1 MGGRTRRRR
10 RFWRRALGVAL
21 CWRRDYEPCESD
33 DGSRISRQSRDDD
46 ALLGAGSRTSPRC
59 DSAPG
64 SVIGS
69 RDGNRDDDRL
79 AHVGSD
85 ICCDGTGDNSDDRRG
100 DTGDGE
106 ARAVCWPSSVLKC
119 LATMEQPIS
128 VRCAKTG
135 DVVYKIDLV
144 EETMEC
150 VRNGRR
156 RSRSLTFFMDRER
169 TDDQRLTLYGLL
181 APGCEAWTVAFV
193 RDDGD
198 GCRAHVRIEP
208 ESSFVV

>member
-1 MGGRTRRRR
+1 MGGRTRRRW

-33 DGSRISRQSRDDD
+33 DGSRISQQSHDT
-46 ALLGAGSRTSPRC
+46 GSRISPRC

-64 SVIGS
+64 SVIDS
-69 RDGNRDDDRL
+69 RNGNRDDDRL
-79 AHVGSD
+79 AQSKND
-85 ICCDGTGDNSDDRRG
+85 ICYGSIDDAGGDRG
-100 DTGDGE
+100 DISGRETGG
-106 ARAVCWPSSVLKC
+106 VCCPSSVLKR

-135 DVVYKIDLV
+135 DIVYKVDLV
-144 EETMEC
+144 EETLEC
-150 VRNGRR
+150 MRR

-193 RDDGD
+193 QDDGD

-208 ESSFVV
+208 DSAFAV

>member
-1 MGGRTRRRR
+1 MGGRTRRRW

-33 DGSRISRQSRDDD
+33 DGSRISRQSYDDG
-46 ALLGAGSRTSPRC
+46 LLGNGSRISPRC

-64 SVIGS
+64 SVIDS
-69 RDGNRDDDRL
+69 RDGNRDDTRL
-79 AHVGSD
+79 AYNKHTADDIGDRHVA
-85 ICCDGTGDNSDDRRG
+85 IGDK
-100 DTGDGE
+100 E
-106 ARAVCWPSSVLKC
+106 APAICWPSSVLKR

-135 DVVYKIDLV
+135 DVVYKVDLV
-144 EETMEC
+144 EETLEC
-150 VRNGRR
+150 LRNGRR

-181 APGCEAWTVAFV
+181 APGCEAWTMAFV
-193 RDDGD
+193 QDGGD
-198 GCRAHVRIEP
+198 GCRAHVRIE
-208 ESSFVV
+208 SDAGFVA